1 MTVKTTILEIAHG
14 ALGASYLDAI
24 KAMYQQAVED
34 GVFET
39 VEMEYAT
46 GIDAFCFKIHTHRGI
61 QLLQHSNCG
70 NTVQYI
76 TGKTSDRLCNDQ
88 INFARPTICNH
99 AVKVIS
105 MFQRCA

>member
-39 VEMEYAT
+39 VEMVHSAAPN
-46 GIDAFCFKIHTHRGI
+46 GSWCGDQR
-61 QLLQHSNCG
+61 QLSAANGTLN
-70 NTVQYI
+70 
-76 TGKTSDRLCNDQ
+76 
-88 INFARPTICNH
+88 
-99 AVKVIS
+99 
-105 MFQRCA
+105 